1 MSVKIEIKRE
11 ELAKR
16 SLFLGVP
23 MYGGMC
29 TGMFCRSVIDL
40 AVLMNQWGVKLQL
53 YYLFNESLITRARN
67 YVSDEF
73 MRSDCTHLMF
83 IDSDIGFD
91 PRDVLAM
98 LAMSSEDSEYDVLAG
113 PYPKKTISWEKI
125 KRAVDKGFA
134 DQDPNQLDR
143 FVGDFVFNPLPG
155 VTSIKIDEPGQV
167 LEAGT
172 GFMMI
177 QRRAFEMVKAARPD
191 LSYRPDHVRTAAFDG
206 SREIMAYFMDPIDK
220 WNREKLFRET
230 LQKIVEYQKTPEI
243 SADVLIDM
251 ADAALSH
258 EEPES
263 RRLLS
268 EDYFFCQELRKAG
281 GKIWLCPWMRLTHTG
296 SFVFGGSLA
305 DLAAIGASATVDP
318 SELKNKK

>member
-23 MYGGMC
+23 MYGGSC

-40 AVLMNQWGVKLQL
+40 AVLMAQWGIKLNL
-53 YYLFNESLITRARN
+53 YFLFNESLITRARA
-67 YVSDEF
+67 YISDEF
-73 MRSDCTHLMF
+73 MRSDCTHMMF
-83 IDSDIGFD
+83 IDADIGFN
-91 PRDVLAM
+91 PQDVLAM
-98 LAMSSEDSEYDVLAG
+98 LAMAGDDSEYDVLAG

-134 DQDPNQLDR
+134 DEDPTQLER

-155 VTSIKIDEPGQV
+155 VASIQIDEPAQV

-177 QRRAFEMVKAARPD
+177 RRRAFEILREARPD
-191 LSYRPDHVRTAAFDG
+191 LLYRPDHVRTASFDG
-206 SREIMAYFMDPIDK
+206 SREIMAYFMDPIDR
-220 WNREKLFRET
+220 WNREKVYGDGLRE
-230 LQKIVEYQKTPEI
+230 
-243 SADVLIDM
+243 
-251 ADAALSH
+251 ALRLAEAEGDLDLVTKAVRKALDH
-258 EEPES
+258 DEPES
-263 RRLLS
+263 KRLLS

-318 SELKNKK
+318 SELARNKR